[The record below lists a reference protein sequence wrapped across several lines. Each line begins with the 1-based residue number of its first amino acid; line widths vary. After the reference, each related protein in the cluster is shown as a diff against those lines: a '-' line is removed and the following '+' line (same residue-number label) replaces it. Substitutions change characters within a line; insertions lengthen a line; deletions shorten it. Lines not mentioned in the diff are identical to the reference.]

1 MSELLPCPFCGSG
14 WLYETR
20 RNGYCDET
28 PTMFCNSCKAVVTWE
43 QVEEEGVNDET
54 KAFVREHWNT
64 RAPMS
69 DEDLRILLDELGVSE
84 RTCEL
89 ICHEVELPDSLKDAD
104 FEMYVYECSECGE
117 AMFSDYSY
125 CPNCGAKVVG
135 E

>member
-43 QVEEEGVNDET
+43 QVEEEGVNDKT
-54 KAFVREHWNT
+54 KAFVREHWNS
-64 RAPMS
+64 RA
-69 DEDLRILLDELGVSE
+69 E
-84 RTCEL
+84 RMCEN
-89 ICHEVELPDSLKDAD
+89 IDKHPDYRFK
-104 FEMYVYECSECGE
+104 CSECNCVLYYEDLDGE
-117 AMFSDYSY
+117 PWVFVDGVASVPNY
-125 CPNCGAKVVG
+125 CPNCGAKVVI

>member
-1 MSELLPCPFCGSG
+1 VDSLRPCPFCSSG

-64 RAPMS
+64 RA
-69 DEDLRILLDELGVSE
+69 E
-84 RTCEL
+84 RTCQNADDHKTVWF
-89 ICHEVELPDSLKDAD
+89 ICSVCGYLQKLSLTR
-104 FEMYVYECSECGE
+104 
-117 AMFSDYSY
+117 SY
-125 CPNCGAKVVG
+125 CPNCGAKVVS